1 MKLDGQRV
9 LVTGASGALGPALVE
24 AFLAVGA
31 EVVAAARRRT
41 RLDALRAEMRQHE
54 RLHIAECDAT
64 DPAGVE
70 ALFDALERKGGLD
83 VVVQAAGAFRWGP
96 LAQLSEADVSVLIET
111 NLVATTWVVRAASRR
126 MVARGRGSIV
136 AIAADRA
143 LAPAAGVSLY
153 GATKAAVVHLV
164 EAVAAELHGTGVRA
178 NAVLPGIIDTPENR
192 AAMPDADPKGFASP
206 RAIARTCVWL
216 AASDAEGVSGA
227 LVRLPGK

>member
-31 EVVAAARRRT
+31 DVVAAARRRT

-54 RLHIAECDAT
+54 RLHVAECDAT
-64 DPAGVE
+64 DPAGVD
-70 ALFDALERKGGLD
+70 ALFEALERKGGID

-96 LAQLSEADVSVLIET
+96 LSELDDADVAVMIET
-111 NLVATTWVVRAASRR
+111 NLVATTWVVRAACRR
-126 MVARGRGSIV
+126 MVPRGRGSIV

-143 LAPAAGVSLY
+143 REPAAGFSVY
-153 GATKAAVVHLV
+153 GATKAGVVHLV

-178 NAVLPGIIDTPENR
+178 NAVLPGVIDTPENR
-192 AAMPDADPKGFASP
+192 EAMPEADPKGFASP
-206 RAIARTCVWL
+206 RAIARACVWL
-216 AASDAEGVSGA
+216 AGSDAEGVSGA
-227 LVRLPGK
+227 LVRVPGK